1 MGVMGVGSPGYAQR
15 VCTCQMPVLTQEKGG
30 GEKGEGMGNNE
41 TFQSVQNGTSET
53 AINANKTI

>member
-1 MGVMGVGSPGYAQR
+1 MSWVSAARLRSEGVYLPNA
-15 VCTCQMPVLTQEKGG
+15 CAITQEKGG